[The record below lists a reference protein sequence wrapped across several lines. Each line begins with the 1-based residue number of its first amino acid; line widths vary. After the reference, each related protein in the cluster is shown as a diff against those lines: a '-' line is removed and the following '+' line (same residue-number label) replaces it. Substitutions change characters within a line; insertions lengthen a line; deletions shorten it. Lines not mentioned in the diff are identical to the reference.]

1 MRLYFEGAAYVA
13 VIGDIVAS
21 KAIGERAEVQHR
33 LERALHDINEACA
46 ADIASRFMI
55 TLGDEFQGLLR
66 TGAQAAELIERI
78 ERAMYPVRVRFGL
91 GVGAITTEIDA
102 ERPLGADGPA
112 YHGARRAVEALK
124 ASERKRMES
133 RTGARIEI
141 AGYPDVAEVVN
152 TIFALNT
159 ALKSRWAQRQ
169 REVVSAY
176 LECGG
181 TQSEVAQR
189 LGIHQ
194 SNVQKALAHAS
205 FYTYQRALRAISQM
219 LSGIG
224 GPGDV

>member
-1 MRLYFEGAAYVA
+1 MWLHFEDAAFVA
-13 VIGDIVAS
+13 VIGDMVAS
-21 KAIGERAEVQHR
+21 RAIGERAEVQRR
-33 LERALHDINEACA
+33 LERALQEVNEVYA

-66 TGAQAAELIERI
+66 AGAQTPELIERI

-102 ERPLGADGPA
+102 EKPLGADGPA
-112 YHGARRAVEALK
+112 YYGARHAIEALK
-124 ASERKRMES
+124 ASERKRMEP
-133 RTGARIEI
+133 RATARIEI
-141 AGYPDVAEVVN
+141 TGYPDVAEVVN
-152 TIFALNT
+152 TLFALNT

-169 REVVSAY
+169 REVIAAY
-176 LECGG
+176 IECGG

-205 FYTYQRALRAISQM
+205 FYTYQKALRALSQL
-219 LSGIG
+219 LSGVG